1 MVNETLAE
9 IYDASQTID
18 FFAQL
23 QSLNSDTFLA
33 KGAELPAIGDS
44 VAALGQAPAATPPS
58 SVPQAMLSAGLGIA
72 GALAGIA
79 VAPEIGAALAI
90 ASYLAAI
97 VPSASP
103 ELNTAPVMATITQL
117 QNDLASAV
125 SNAPKVVES
134 QSFEVRQSYG
144 MLRLVAELSGPG
156 GPWSNVNAAGLRG
169 SMEEGF
175 ALWAYKQLLPTVLD
189 RYDISFCGNC
199 CRRGVHLDWIQR
211 CHRQPARPNFTIL
224 NPPHTTGIFY
234 LMALLVHPPLPPE
247 GCNWDHPPTAEVNG
261 QPGTDIATKVW
272 SGCPTRATSTAIPIQ
287 SGRLAVTSG
296 STRC

>member
-1 MVNETLAE
+1 M
-9 IYDASQTID
+9 
-18 FFAQL
+18 
-23 QSLNSDTFLA
+23 
-33 KGAELPAIGDS
+33 PALSDS
-44 VAALGQAPAATPPS
+44 VAALGQAAGGNATEIS
-58 SVPQAMLSAGLGIA
+58 TQAMLSAGFGIA

-79 VAPEIGAALAI
+79 FPPVGAGLAI

-103 ELNTAPVMATITQL
+103 ESNTAPVMATITQL

-175 ALWAYKQLLPTVLD
+175 ALWAENSCCRRCLTATTSASAVL
-189 RYDISFCGNC
+189 

-211 CHRQPARPNFTIL
+211 CHRQPARPEFHDPQPTPYNGDL
-224 NPPHTTGIFY
+224 LY
-234 LMALLVHPPLPPE
+234 RMALLV
-247 GCNWDHPPTAEVNG
+247 
-261 QPGTDIATKVW
+261 Q
-272 SGCPTRATSTAIPIQ
+272 STLCQ
-287 SGRLAVTSG
+287 SS
-296 STRC
+296 